1 MLTLGNAARSP
12 LRYAALR
19 SLRDARRCACRYSEI
34 VGSEECLFLGATL
47 RGVSQKNYNDN
58 EDDGEDDA
66 EDDAEDDDSGG
77 GLLRW
82 LVGRR
87 T

>member
-19 SLRDARRCACRYSEI
+19 SLQDARRCACRYSEI

-47 RGVSQKNYNDN
+47 RGVSQRNYDHDQNQPQRRRF
-58 EDDGEDDA
+58 
-66 EDDAEDDDSGG
+66 
-77 GLLRW
+77 LLD
-82 LVGRR
+82 LSS
-87 T
+87 

>member
-47 RGVSQKNYNDN
+47 RGVSQRNYDHDQNQPQRRRF
-58 EDDGEDDA
+58 
-66 EDDAEDDDSGG
+66 
-77 GLLRW
+77 LLD
-82 LVGRR
+82 LSS
-87 T
+87 